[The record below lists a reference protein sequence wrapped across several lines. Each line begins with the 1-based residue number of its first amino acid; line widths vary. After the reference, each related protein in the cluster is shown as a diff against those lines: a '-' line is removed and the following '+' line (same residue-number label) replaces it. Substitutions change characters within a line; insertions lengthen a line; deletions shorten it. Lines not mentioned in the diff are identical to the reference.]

1 MNLNLSKL
9 LKDSSFE
16 YKDAKS
22 INTWIRVLDTSGMSV
37 VDQLILD
44 NHRRQL
50 LKSLHEDPKPS
61 QARKISTTKGVNR
74 SFTSNPPLQTHL
86 QTKNSNF
93 SFKLLNSSF
102 ITNPDPQV
110 CAERLYSD
118 AYYRDLKL
126 KNLKELKDSK
136 EIEET
141 LDHIKARHPN
151 RKLDPEV
158 FNRLTHDERFIKSWY
173 EKDGTVSGEN
183 KESSRRF
190 SASEQKESIERLLRN
205 RGNSCCKRS
214 KAEENE
220 KKLSGEELKAMIDRL
235 YKVRPRGDAEKEN
248 GGLKSG
254 SRPRRRMRK
263 NKLVNELKSSKRYL
277 EDIEKTSEFVY
288 ESLFEGSGE
297 SFRSPLRSPAE
308 GKGEGQE
315 EGLELRLIKLNEISP
330 SPAQTEVNTGSPF
343 DSDFKLT
350 YKKIESGDE
359 FGRKEDEGYSS
370 IDHKLSDFEQSNEEN
385 EGFTIVVLSEENEK
399 KEEKSLETD
408 ISNTN
413 TSPHSDFCIKIDEF
427 SPELN
432 EVYRDHLN
440 PLLPRHPELGCE
452 PNKSINFC
460 PKDPLNLTSST
471 ISSQGKPE
479 NPLKN
484 FPFPKSYY
492 LEPEDS
498 NIKDQLPTFSQES
511 LYLMQNPLQS
521 INSSSYSPKKS
532 NPCILDSYRF
542 IVGISEN
549 DEFIYAD

>member
-16 YKDAKS
+16 YKDAQS

-61 QARKISTTKGVNR
+61 QASKLSTSKAINR
-74 SFTSNPPLQTHL
+74 SFTSNPPFETQS
-86 QTKNSNF
+86 KNSNF
-93 SFKLLNSSF
+93 SFKLLDSSF
-102 ITNPDPQV
+102 ISNPDPQV
-110 CAERLYSD
+110 CAERLHSD

-126 KNLKELKDSK
+126 KKLKELKDSK

-158 FNRLTHDERFIKSWY
+158 FNRLTHDERFIKGWY
-173 EKDGTVSGEN
+173 EKDCSVSGEN
-183 KESSRRF
+183 NKSSRRF
-190 SASEQKESIERLLRN
+190 SVTEQKESVDRLVRN

-214 KAEENE
+214 EAQDNQ
-220 KKLSGEELKAMIDRL
+220 KKMSNEELKAMIDRL
-235 YKVRPRGDAEKEN
+235 YKVRPRGNVEKEKGVL
-248 GGLKSG
+248 GGV
-254 SRPRRRMRK
+254 SRSRRVRK
-263 NKLVNELKSSKRYL
+263 NKIVNELKSSKRYL
-277 EDIEKTSEFVY
+277 DDVEKTSEFVD
-288 ESLFEGSGE
+288 ESCFEGSGE
-297 SFRSPLRSPAE
+297 SFRSPLRNRAE
-308 GKGEGQE
+308 G
-315 EGLELRLIKLNEISP
+315 EGLEVRLTKLNETRASP
-330 SPAQTEVNTGSPF
+330 VETEVNTGSPLE
-343 DSDFKLT
+343 SDFGLNH
-350 YKKIESGDE
+350 KKTESEEALGVQE
-359 FGRKEDEGYSS
+359 HENFTS
-370 IDHKLSDFEQSNEEN
+370 IDKNICKFDQSHEEN
-385 EGFTIVVLSEENEK
+385 EEFTIIIVNEEAENGK
-399 KEEKSLETD
+399 KYEKSLETD

-427 SPELN
+427 SPEIN
-432 EVYRDHLN
+432 EVYRDLLDPLRVHNPDYNTEDHKSLN
-440 PLLPRHPELGCE
+440 FG
-452 PNKSINFC
+452 
-460 PKDPLNLTSST
+460 PKDTLNLTTST
-471 ISSQGKPE
+471 LSSQSKPE
-479 NPLKN
+479 NSLKS

-498 NIKDQLPTFSQES
+498 TIKDQLPTFSQES

-521 INSSSYSPKKS
+521 INSSNYSPKKS